1 MRDITV
7 KIIFGIVPEGQAG
20 EEVEAE
26 VVDLGLIIVIVGKTL
41 IKTPNEGEGAI
52 KTGEGVMVTTHS
64 IISNKI
70 MLKITIP
77 TRTIPIYGTAT
88 RSATKYDAPTTSL

>member
-20 EEVEAE
+20 DEVEAE
-26 VVDLGLIIVIVGKTL
+26 VADLGPIIIIVGKTL
-41 IKTPNEGEGAI
+41 IKPPNEGEGAI

-70 MLKITIP
+70 MLKITNPHKDNTHIWHSHK
-77 TRTIPIYGTAT
+77 G
-88 RSATKYDAPTTSL
+88 SCKYDAPTTSL